1 MAEKDKQTVTVRFN
15 TAYYL
20 AKNKRPHSECGDLL
34 ILQEKDGVKT
44 SDMYHNETALQVH
57 SFVKSYKKILKNAT
71 ISLY

>member
-1 MAEKDKQTVTVRFN
+1 MAEKDKQTVRFN

-44 SDMYHNETALQVH
+44 SDMYRNETAL
-57 SFVKSYKKILKNAT
+57 
-71 ISLY
+71 

>member
-34 ILQEKDGVKT
+34 ILQEKDRVKT
-44 SDMYHNETALQVH
+44 SDMYRNETAL
-57 SFVKSYKKILKNAT
+57 
-71 ISLY
+71 